1 METQKPKIAL
11 YVKRSFGEK
20 LTATFGFVNE
30 NWKVLLKYTTYLIL
44 PLCLIQGLSMKS
56 FMQSYMGVVASAGN
70 GISSYDDLAYTLGVS
85 YGALFLLSM
94 IGGLI
99 LTSLVYGLIK
109 LYNEREE
116 RLAGVTFADLKPLL
130 FSNAKRLLILWLFM
144 TAIVFG
150 AVVVMALLIVITPW
164 TMLLTIPFL
173 IACIFPLTLL
183 PAIYLFENIGVWQ
196 AFLKTFRL
204 GFATWGGIFG
214 VTFVTGFI
222 ANVVQGVLSIPYMVV
237 MVVGVALTTS
247 GMQTEMTTSA
257 GFGFM
262 NYLFA
267 VLMTFGIY
275 LSMIFTM
282 LGLVY
287 QYGHACEV
295 MDSISVEEDINRFE
309 QL

>member
-85 YGALFLLSM
+85 YGALILLSM

-144 TAIVFG
+144 TAIILG
-150 AVVVMALLIVITPW
+150 AIVAMALLIVITPW

-183 PAIYLFENIGVWQ
+183 PSIYLFENIGVWQ

>member
-85 YGALFLLSM
+85 YGALILLSM

-183 PAIYLFENIGVWQ
+183 PSIYLFENIGVWQ

>member
-85 YGALFLLSM
+85 YGALILLSV

-150 AVVVMALLIVITPW
+150 AIVVMALLIVITPW

-183 PAIYLFENIGVWQ
+183 PSIYLFENIGVWQ

-295 MDSISVEEDINRFE
+295 MDSVSVEEDISRFE